1 MMKKIQNKF
10 NLDNDLPLKK
20 TLELYDIVIVV
31 WSIFHEGNKYYPQVF
46 LDECLDKKWQ
56 KSKRK
61 ISRCKKKIERKTKKK
76 DINVDNIVISEL
88 IKTKNNYW

>member
-31 WSIFHEGNKYYPQVF
+31 
-46 LDECLDKKWQ
+46 
-56 KSKRK
+56 
-61 ISRCKKKIERKTKKK
+61 
-76 DINVDNIVISEL
+76 
-88 IKTKNNYW
+88 

>member
-46 LDECLDKKWQ
+46 LDECLDKSCKRAKE
-56 KSKRK
+56 KSHGA
-61 ISRCKKKIERKTKKK
+61 KKNKRKTKKK

-88 IKTKNNYW
+88 IRTKNNYW